1 MKRFLFSRWTLSF
14 LGVVLLAALIWFLG
28 PLIDALDSI
37 IVRAAIIGVL
47 VLIWALT
54 NFLLDRKRRNAD
66 KALADGVA
74 ATSPADAQR
83 AEEVAALREK
93 LTTALALLR
102 RASGARGYLYEQP
115 WYVIIGP
122 PGAGKTT
129 ALLNA
134 GLKFPLAAEMG
145 QAAVAGVGGTRM
157 CDWWFTEQAVMIDT
171 AGRYTTQDS
180 DATVDRAGWEGFL
193 DLLRRTRPRQ
203 PLNGVLVAIAAP
215 DLAQATQA
223 ERLDH
228 ARAIRR
234 RVKELNEKLSVRLP
248 IYVLFTKLDLI
259 GGFTEFFDD
268 LDAERRGQI
277 WGEVFDIK
285 AGEGAAG
292 PVAGWGAAVQGLL
305 ARLNDRVL
313 ARLQAERSPDKRA
326 LIAGFPA
333 QFASLEAP
341 LGEFLAEAFGGSR
354 LDPAPLLRAVAFTS
368 GTQEGTPI
376 DRLSGVLARTFG
388 LDQRRAPSLR
398 PQKGRSYFL
407 AGALAIVF
415 GEAMLASAGVGAHR
429 RRFAQRA
436 GIFAAVGVATILIGG
451 AMAFDAF
458 HQQAEIARLEA
469 ALAPY
474 EQSAGA
480 QKLDPVSDGELSTVV
495 PLLDQARALPYG
507 YDAPPAGWHLPFG
520 LSQEAKLTQAAHTL
534 YRHALERVLLP
545 RLVLRLE
552 GQMHAN
558 FNNPDFL
565 YQATRVY
572 LMLGSQGPMDGDL
585 IRAWEQQLDW
595 NTAYADPALR
605 DSLTK
610 HLNALLAAPLPP
622 VSLDGGLINDA
633 RSTFSKVPLADRV
646 YSRIK
651 LSAEA
656 QAVPPWTPADAIG
669 PSGVADFV
677 RLSGKPLTD
686 GIPGFFT
693 VDGFHRV
700 LLPRVLPTAR
710 QVAGESWV
718 LGEKSELDPNS
729 PALLTL
735 RDDVIKR
742 YETDYEHQWD
752 AMIADLTV
760 APLGG
765 SDHAAQALYVL
776 SSPQSPLRDLLT
788 GLTRQLT
795 LSKPPADLAG
805 DAASKAAAA
814 AAGAAGSLSAL
825 VSHTPVQPAGH
836 EVDEYYARL
845 RNYVG
850 TGPGAPVDLLLS
862 TLGDMQK
869 QVASLP
875 PPGGGGSAAPA
886 AGGGG
891 NPAQMLKAQ
900 AATAPPLVARIAS
913 GLAGGTTA
921 LRGGT
926 AHQTLVAAYNA
937 PDGPA
942 ALCAAAVTGRYPF
955 SPGATAEIPLDDFTR
970 LFAPGGQFDSFFK
983 AQLQPF
989 VNTAGGR
996 WTAQAVDGVAA
1007 PIAPSDL
1014 AQFQRAASIRGL
1026 FFAGGAGGP
1035 SVSFSLKPH
1044 DLDDAAQQ
1052 ATLTLGSTTVTASH
1066 SFTLSTRITW
1076 PGQAGMEIARLQ
1088 FTPPGSG
1095 TGVLQAE
1102 GPWALFRL
1110 IDQGTLTRG
1119 ATSDQYDVAFSTGGH
1134 HVSFALRAGSVQN
1147 PFSHSVLQSFSC
1159 PHIQ

>member
-1 MKRFLFSRWTLSF
+1 MKRFFGSRWFLSF
-14 LGVVLLAALIWFLG
+14 AGVVLLALLIWFLG
-28 PLIDALDSI
+28 PLIDALDSVL
-37 IVRAAIIGVL
+37 VRAAVIAGLVL
-47 VLIWALT
+47 VWALT
-54 NFLLDRKRRNAD
+54 NFLLDRRRRRAD
-66 KALADGVA
+66 RALTDGVA
-74 ATSPADAQR
+74 ATSPTEAQS
-83 AEEVAALREK
+83 AEEVAALRDK
-93 LTTALALLR
+93 LTKALALLR
-102 RASGARGYLYEQP
+102 RASGSRGYLYEQP

-157 CDWWFTEQAVMIDT
+157 CDWWFTEQAVLIDT

-203 PLNGVLVAIAAP
+203 PLNGVLIAIAAP

-234 RVKELNEKLSVRLP
+234 RVKELNERLSVRLP
-248 IYVLFTKLDLI
+248 IYVLFTKADLMA
-259 GGFTEFFDD
+259 GFTEFFDD
-268 LDAERRGQI
+268 LDADRRAQI
-277 WGEVFDIK
+277 WGEVFA
-285 AGEGAAG
+285 AGGDAATG
-292 PVAGWGAAVQGLL
+292 PVAGWGAAMQGLL

-313 ARLQAERSPDKRA
+313 PRLQAERSPDKRA

-341 LGEFLAEAFGGSR
+341 LGEFLTEAFGGSR

-376 DRLSGVLARTFG
+376 DRLTGVLARTFG
-388 LDQRRAPSLR
+388 LDQRRTPALR

-407 AGALAIVF
+407 AGALSVVF
-415 GEAMLASAGVGAHR
+415 GEAMLASSGVGAHR
-429 RRFAQRA
+429 RRALQRV
-436 GIFAAVGVATILIGG
+436 GIFAGILIATLFVGG
-451 AMAFDAF
+451 AMAFDTL
-458 HQQAEIARLEA
+458 QQRSDIARLA
-469 ALAPY
+469 ASLGPY
-474 EQSAGA
+474 EQTAGSE
-480 QKLDPVSDGELSTVV
+480 KLDPVSDGDLAAVA
-495 PLLDQARALPYG
+495 PLLDQARRLPYG
-507 YDAPPAGWHLPFG
+507 FATPPLGWQLPFG
-520 LSQEAKLTQAAHTL
+520 LSQEKKLSQAAHIL

-545 RLVLRLE
+545 RLILRLE
-552 GQMHAN
+552 GQMRDN
-558 FNNPDFL
+558 FKNPDFL
-565 YQATRVY
+565 YQATRIY
-572 LMLGSQGPMDGDL
+572 LMLGGAGPLDPNL
-585 IRAWEQQLDW
+585 VRAWEQQLDW
-595 NTAYADPALR
+595 DSAYPDPALR
-605 DSLTK
+605 ASLTQ
-610 HLNALLAAPLPP
+610 HLDALLAAALPP
-622 VSLDGGLINDA
+622 VALDGGLINDA
-633 RSTFSKVPLADRV
+633 RSTFSRVPLAGRV

-651 LSAEA
+651 LSADA
-656 QAVPPWTPADAIG
+656 QAVAAWTPAAAIG

-700 LLPRVLPTAR
+700 LLPNVLTTAR

-718 LGEKSELDPNS
+718 LGEKSELNPNS

-735 RDDVIKR
+735 RDDVIKL
-742 YETDYEHQWD
+742 YEADYEKQWD
-752 AMIADLTV
+752 AMIADVTV

-765 SDHAAQALYVL
+765 ADHAAQALYVL
-776 SSPQSPLRDLLT
+776 SSPQSPLRDFLT
-788 GLTRQLT
+788 GLARQLT
-795 LSKPPADLAG
+795 LSKPPADLAS
-805 DAASKAAAA
+805 DVAAKAASAAS
-814 AAGAAGSLSAL
+814 GAASSLAAL
-825 VSHTPVQPAGH
+825 VPHTAARPAGY
-836 EVDEYYARL
+836 EVDEYYAHM
-845 RNYVG
+845 RNFVG
-850 TGPGAPVDLLLS
+850 TAPGAPIDLLLS

-875 PPGGGGSAAPA
+875 PPGGGAAPPA
-886 AGGGG
+886 AGGG

-900 AATAPPLVARIAS
+900 AATAPPLVARIATS
-913 GLAGGTTA
+913 LAGGTTS

-926 AHQTLVAAYNA
+926 AHQTLVAAYNG

-942 ALCAAAVTGRYPF
+942 SLCAAAVTGRYPF
-955 SPGATAEIPLDDFTR
+955 SPGAGAEIPLDDFSR

-989 VNTAGGR
+989 VNTIGSH
-996 WTAQAVDGVAA
+996 WTAQAIDGVAP
-1007 PIAPSDL
+1007 PIAQGDL

-1026 FFAGGAGGP
+1026 FFAQGNTPA
-1035 SVSFSLKPH
+1035 VRFSLKPH
-1044 DLDDAAQQ
+1044 DLDDGARQ
-1052 ATLTLGSTTVTASH
+1052 ALLTLGTTTVTASH
-1066 SFTLSTRITW
+1066 DYSGTLSTSINW
-1076 PGQAGMEIARLQ
+1076 PGATGMETARLQ
-1088 FTPPGSG
+1088 FTPAGNG

-1110 IDQGTLTRG
+1110 IDQGILRPG
-1119 ATSDQYDVAFSTGGH
+1119 ATSDLYDVTFSTSGH
-1134 HVSFALRAGSVQN
+1134 HVSFTIRAGSVQN
-1147 PFSHSVLQSFSC
+1147 PFAHSLLQSFSC